1 MMKTLS
7 ERACAGFLRWGW
19 LLPAALPLAQVAG
32 RGVFNTLGSL
42 YFLWALLALPG
53 LRGGFAAVRREPFF
67 VIYVVLLALWAL
79 SLSLAADPTK
89 GAETLA
95 RYTQYSLTGLFTYL
109 ALQHH
114 ADGPQRL
121 VKAMAWGA
129 LLTLGVL
136 LLQLPYYVWA
146 TGFDPTQQLREDN
159 LPWLL
164 PFVLGAFALAGR
176 TRALTLAVILA
187 CGFYILVSQG
197 RAALA
202 GLIVALAVYGVLGTR
217 LHLRTILAAAL
228 AVLLAGALFS
238 ERFFRGITGLSF
250 DFATLDR
257 FTSGRATLWAQALSM
272 PPENLWLGV
281 GLGNVG
287 SHQAVLQIGESAVKH
302 LHNFLIDA
310 WFETGLLGLAALLAL
325 ILAAFIPLIRRWSKL
340 SSAERL
346 FAAAA
351 MAASAALLAA
361 GLFSFSYTSRQF
373 GLYLYLI
380 FALMLTLARQA
391 ASRER

>member
-1 MMKTLS
+1 MMKVLS

-19 LLPAALPLAQVAG
+19 LLPAALPLAQVLG
-32 RGVFNTLGSL
+32 RGVFNTLGGI

-53 LRGGFAAVRREPFF
+53 LRGGFTAVRREPFF
-67 VIYVVLLALWAL
+67 ILYVALLALWAF
-79 SLSLAADPTK
+79 SLTLAADPAK

-114 ADGPQRL
+114 ADGPRRL
-121 VKAMAWGA
+121 VQAMVWGA

-146 TGFDPTQQLREDN
+146 TTFDPTQQLREDN

-176 TRALTLAVILA
+176 ARSLALAVVLA
-187 CGFYILVSQG
+187 CAFYILVSQG
-197 RAALA
+197 RAALI
-202 GLIVALAVYGVLGTR
+202 GLVVALAVYGLLGTR
-217 LHLRTILAAAL
+217 LRVRTVLAAAL
-228 AVLLAGALFS
+228 VVLLAGALLS

-250 DFATLDR
+250 DFATLDL
-257 FTSGRATLWAQALSM
+257 FTSGRASLWVQALSM
-272 PPENLWLGV
+272 PPENIWLGV

-287 SHQAVLQIGESAVKH
+287 SHQAVLQIGEVAVKH

-310 WFETGLLGLAALLAL
+310 WFETGLLGLAALLTLFASAYGAL
-325 ILAAFIPLIRRWSKL
+325 MRSWSSL
-340 SSAERL
+340 SANDRTL
-346 FAAAA
+346 AAAA
-351 MAASAALLAA
+351 VAASAALLAA

-373 GLYLYLI
+373 GLYLYLV
-380 FALMLTLARQA
+380 FVLMLALARRA
-391 ASRER
+391 PGREL